1 MTINGSDA
9 VIKVDH
15 VSRWFGN
22 VVSVSD
28 VTFDIRPGITGLLGP
43 NGAGKTTLLR
53 MITGLA
59 EVSDGSITVFGES
72 VRNNSDLYRRIG
84 VMSEHETVY
93 QFMKGREF
101 VKMMARLKGVAD
113 IDTAADRAI
122 GLVDL
127 ADASLRPMGTYSRG
141 MRQRMRLAATLVHE
155 PEILILDE
163 PLNGADPRQ
172 RVHFQ
177 SLLKRLA
184 AEGRTI
190 VISSHI
196 LEEVEQIAETVLLIV
211 NGKLAASGDFH
222 AIRAAL
228 DERPYHVRLLSDSPR
243 ELASALVKLESVDA
257 VNIDPDGALV
267 VLSRNV
273 RDLQIELP
281 RLAKAS
287 SIRVRRV
294 EPLDDS
300 LESVFGYLVER

>member
-1 MTINGSDA
+1 
-9 VIKVDH
+9 
-15 VSRWFGN
+15 
-22 VVSVSD
+22 
-28 VTFDIRPGITGLLGP
+28 
-43 NGAGKTTLLR
+43 
-53 MITGLA
+53 
-59 EVSDGSITVFGES
+59 
-72 VRNNSDLYRRIG
+72 
-84 VMSEHETVY
+84 
-93 QFMKGREF
+93 
-101 VKMMARLKGVAD
+101 
-113 IDTAADRAI
+113 
-122 GLVDL
+122 
-127 ADASLRPMGTYSRG
+127 
-141 MRQRMRLAATLVHE
+141 
-155 PEILILDE
+155 
-163 PLNGADPRQ
+163 
-172 RVHFQ
+172 VHFQ

-196 LEEVEQIAETVLLIV
+196 LEEVERIAETVLLIV

>member
-1 MTINGSDA
+1 MTEPRTP
-9 VIKVDH
+9 VIRVDG
-15 VSRWFGN
+15 VSRWFGS
-22 VVSVSD
+22 VVAVSD
-28 VTFDIRPGITGLLGP
+28 VSFDVSPGITGLLGP

-59 EVSDGSITVFGES
+59 ATSSGSITVFGEP
-72 VRNNSDLYRRIG
+72 VRDNPPLYRRIG

-93 QFMKGREF
+93 EFMKGREF
-101 VKMMARLKGVAD
+101 VRMMGRLRGVED
-113 IDTAADRAI
+113 LDRAVDRVI

-127 ADASLRPMGTYSRG
+127 AHAQNRPMGQYSRG
-141 MRQRMRLAATLVHE
+141 MRQRMRLAATLVHD

-177 SLLKRLA
+177 RLLRQLA

-190 VISSHI
+190 VLSSHI
-196 LEEVEQIAETVLLIV
+196 LEEVEQVADTVLLIV
-211 NGKLAASGDFH
+211 NGKLAASGGFR

-228 DERPYHVRLLSDSPR
+228 NERPYHVRVMCDAPR
-243 ELASALVKLESVDA
+243 RLASAVVALDSVDA
-257 VNIDPDGALV
+257 VNVDPDGAIV

-281 RLAKAS
+281 RLAKAG
-287 SIRVRRV
+287 SISLRRV

-300 LESVFGYLVER
+300 LESVFGYLVEH

>member
-113 IDTAADRAI
+113 IDMAADRAI

-172 RVHFQ
+172 RVYFQ

-196 LEEVEQIAETVLLIV
+196 LEEVERIAETVLLIV

-287 SIRVRRV
+287 SIRVHRV